1 MKMEWGFE
9 LESLGDAESQS
20 STCRQLHLDPIHLM
34 GQRIDQYRRNF
45 LKPRLNAAWHC
56 HESHS
61 GQWLTVAAFQISD

>member
-1 MKMEWGFE
+1 MEWGFE